1 MRSLT
6 HVCKFR
12 RYRETNVGFNFVWL
26 GRNTGGGKNSTR
38 VDNYMYNYHRRLND
52 LDLRVARECE
62 IERIQEAR
70 LTSKSQ
76 KRFDHND
83 IL

>member
-1 MRSLT
+1 MCASFEDIVRLT
-6 HVCKFR
+6 LDLTSFGL
-12 RYRETNVGFNFVWL
+12 EE
-26 GRNTGGGKNSTR
+26 TGGGKNSTR